1 MLTHSDDRA
10 AGGEVP
16 ADDAPSAGTH
26 QWHVVSRITRSW
38 RPRLFAPRGER
49 WRHGSDLILLAGSLL
64 VVFGLALAASPT
76 SGLDEAT
83 TSWVSFV
90 PTAASVLFGV
100 ALVVLWLWS
109 VVLVVATA
117 ARRPRLLVDLVLG
130 LVVVTALL
138 VLAARVASGTWPE
151 VRDLWHLGTDGSWVP
166 PLRAALPAVVV
177 MVASPHL
184 VLPARRVGRWAVT
197 VAVGALVL
205 SRLEVPTAAGA
216 GLAAALG
223 AAAVVHLTLGSTR
236 GRPTLDDVASALD
249 QLGVEVARVG
259 ELDRQVAGAFRVL
272 ADAEDGRRL
281 SVEIHGRDAHDTQLL
296 MSLGRAVWYR
306 EPSATVALGRLRQVE
321 HEALVTM
328 LAANAGGGAAQVV
341 AVGETPRDDAV
352 LVTAVDGDALPSS
365 GGPWDGA
372 VADSAWAALSRLHAA
387 RISHGQID
395 HRVLVHREG
404 EVGFVGFGAAAIA
417 GNEHRDRVDEVQL
430 LVATGRAVGID
441 VAVDVAVAHLGH
453 DGVTAL
459 LPFVQAAALAPTT
472 RREVKADAFDVDEL
486 RAALAAAVEVE
497 PPELVRLQRVT
508 VGTILQAVLLVVAFA
523 ALASAAGGID
533 FSELGV
539 ALESAIWALVV
550 VGFLVAQLPRVAQ
563 SLSTLGASPVPL
575 PLGPVYALQLAMS
588 YIGLAVPSSAGRVA
602 LSVRFFQ
609 RHGLNTGAALT
620 VGAIDGLFGF
630 VVQATILL
638 LVFLTAG
645 SLDLDLQLGS
655 GVPSDLG
662 RLVVIVIVVGVLL
675 GLVLLLIPAR
685 RRRLFGWIRGLLS
698 EAWNSIKGL
707 RSPRRLGELIGGN
720 LLSDVL
726 FAVALGVFC
735 LALGQPVGLAE
746 LLVINIAVSLLA
758 GLLPIP
764 GGIGV
769 TEGGLTF
776 GLVRAGVPEE
786 TAFAIV
792 MLYRLSTFYIP
803 PIWGF
808 FALRWLERNRHI

>member
-1 MLTHSDDRA
+1 MLTHGDDRR
-10 AGGEVP
+10 AGPDGPPAQASVP
-16 ADDAPSAGTH
+16 GTR
-26 QWHVVSRITRSW
+26 QWHVVSRITGSW

-49 WRHGSDLILLAGSLL
+49 WRHGSDLILLALSLAAL
-64 VVFGLALAASPT
+64 FGLALAASPASGIDAAT
-76 SGLDEAT
+76 S
-83 TSWVSFV
+83 SWVSFV

-100 ALVVLWLWS
+100 ALVVLWCWAA
-109 VVLVVATA
+109 VLVVATTF
-117 ARRPRLLVDLVLG
+117 RRPSLLLDFALG
-130 LVVVTALL
+130 LVVVTVMM
-138 VLAARVASGTWPE
+138 VLAGRVATGEWPDASE
-151 VRDLWHLGTDGSWVP
+151 LWHLGTDGSWVP

-197 VAVGALVL
+197 VAIVALVL
-205 SRLEVPTAAGA
+205 SRLEMPTAAAA

-223 AAAVVHLTLGSTR
+223 AAAVVHLAVGSTR
-236 GRPTLDDVASALD
+236 GRPTLDDVAAALD
-249 QLGVEVARVG
+249 QLGVDVTRVG
-259 ELDRQVAGAFRVL
+259 ELDRQVAGAFRVV
-272 ADAEDGRRL
+272 ADADDGRRL

-296 MSLGRAVWYR
+296 MSVGRAVWYR

-328 LAANAGGGAAQVV
+328 LAANTGGGAAQVV

-352 LVTAVDGDALPSS
+352 LVTSVEGEVLPES
-365 GGPWDGA
+365 GGPWDAA
-372 VADSAWAALSRLHAA
+372 VAGSAWDALGRLHAA
-387 RISHGQID
+387 RITHGQID
-395 HRVLVHREG
+395 RSVLVLHDG
-404 EVGFVGFGAAAIA
+404 AVGLVGFGAAAIA
-417 GNEHRDRVDEVQL
+417 GSEHRDRVDEVQL
-430 LVATGRAVGID
+430 LVTTARAVGVD
-441 VAVDVAVAHLGH
+441 TSVDVAVAHLGV

-459 LPFVQAAALAPTT
+459 LPFVQVAALTPAI
-472 RREVKADAFDVDEL
+472 RKEVKAEGFDVDAL
-486 RAALAAAVEVE
+486 RTALAGAVSVE
-497 PPELVRLQRVT
+497 PPELERLRRVT
-508 VGTILQAVLLVVAFA
+508 VGTVLQAVLLVVAFG
-523 ALASAAGGID
+523 ALASAAGGLD
-533 FSELGV
+533 VSELV
-539 ALESAIWALVV
+539 DALEGAVWALVV

-563 SLSTLGASPVPL
+563 SLSTMGASPVPL

-609 RHGLNTGAALT
+609 RQGLNTGAALT

-630 VVQATILL
+630 VVQATILI

-655 GVPSDLG
+655 GNPSDLA
-662 RLVVIVIVVGVLL
+662 RLLVIFVVFGALL

-685 RRRLFGWIRGLLS
+685 RRRLFGWLRGLLS

-720 LLSDVL
+720 LLSDIL
-726 FAVALGVFC
+726 FAAALGVFC
-735 LALGQPVGLAE
+735 VALGQPVGLAE

-769 TEGGLTF
+769 TEGGLTY
-776 GLVRAGVPEE
+776 GLVRAGVPQE